1 MPQERILIV
10 DDEEDMLEGLRRIF
24 SQHLSAVE
32 VTTATRARQ
41 ALRLV
46 RQVPVDLV
54 LLDIRM
60 PEMDGFELLES
71 LRKEDPWLTVI
82 MMTAYGSI
90 EIAVEAMQRGAY
102 YFITKPFN
110 KEPVSYTHLRA
121 HETRHDLV

>member
-24 SQHLSAVE
+24 SQHLSGVE
-32 VTTATRARQ
+32 VTTASRARQ

-71 LRKEDPWLTVI
+71 LRERGPLAHRDHDDRLWQHRDRGGGH
-82 MMTAYGSI
+82 AAGS
-90 EIAVEAMQRGAY
+90 V
-102 YFITKPFN
+102 
-110 KEPVSYTHLRA
+110 
-121 HETRHDLV
+121 